1 MTRRIVHFTASLW
14 LLATS
19 LAPGAGWSLCFEA
32 SGRVAVELV
41 APAAAATG
49 ESGGVDCATDCPPD
63 RCEECRDVSLATADR
78 ACPRREMVTDV
89 AIALVAAETSPFEPV
104 VSAPADWPRVCTAW
118 ASSSPHLV
126 RVMRC

>member
-1 MTRRIVHFTASLW
+1 MTRRIVHLAASLW

-32 SGRVAVELV
+32 SGRVAVELA
-41 APAAAATG
+41 APASAADG

-63 RCEECRDVSLATADR
+63 RCEACRDVSLTTLDR

-89 AIALVAAETSPFEPV
+89 SIALVAAETSPGEPT
-104 VSAPADWPRVCTAW
+104 VSAPADQPCVGTAW
-118 ASSSPHLV
+118 TASSPHLV